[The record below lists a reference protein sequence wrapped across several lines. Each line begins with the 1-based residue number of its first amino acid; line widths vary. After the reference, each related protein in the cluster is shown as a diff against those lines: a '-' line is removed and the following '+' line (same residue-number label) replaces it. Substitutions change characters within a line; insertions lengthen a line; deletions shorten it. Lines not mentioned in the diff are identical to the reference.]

1 MKVIYIN
8 PQSGYNLAQYDYNLL
23 SNIKDADIT
32 YCCSTI
38 YDAPIIENIDYRY
51 VFHYN
56 RKKTNLLKA
65 FSYLWS
71 LVKIFFIVL
80 RIRPDVIHIQWWR
93 LWIADYLFLSVLK
106 RICSQ
111 VVFTAHNVVPHNSG
125 DSMHLKCRKYY
136 RKVDKI
142 IVHVPGTKDELI
154 CDFRVDS
161 RRIFI
166 IPHGLLYSNCN
177 RSSVEQQKQM
187 LESQFKLKDKLV
199 ISAVG
204 YQSPYKGVDIIKRA
218 YLESEVLHHSSNAF
232 FIVAGKGGIFTKEM
246 MNTYD
251 NLLVYDEFLST
262 ELLTAIMEKTDV
274 LLLPYRK
281 ISQSGVLLTAIEK
294 EIPYIATDVGGL
306 CEPLNIAPVG
316 WQLKNNSVTEIQ
328 ALLENITMYPRSVD
342 IKRSNKEGW
351 NKIKAYYDWKAIGKK
366 TAICYRVKLE

>member
-1 MKVIYIN
+1 MKVLYID
-8 PQSGYNLAQYDYNLL
+8 PQSGENLAQYDYNLL
-23 SNIKDADIT
+23 SNIDADIT
-32 YCCSTI
+32 YCCSMI
-38 YDAPIIENIDYRY
+38 YDAPIIENVNYRY

-93 LWIADYLFLSVLK
+93 LWIVDYLFLSVLK
-106 RICSQ
+106 HICFQ

-125 DSMHLKCRKYY
+125 DSMHSKCQKYY

-142 IVHVPGTKDELI
+142 IVHVQRTKNELMR
-154 CDFRVDS
+154 DFRVDN
-161 RRIFI
+161 RKIFV

-177 RSSVEQQKQM
+177 RSNVEQQKQI

-199 ISAVG
+199 ISLVG
-204 YQSPYKGVDIIKRA
+204 YQSLYKGGDIVKQA
-218 YLESEVLHHSSNAF
+218 YLKSEVLQHSTNVF

-251 NLLVYDEFLST
+251 NLLVYDEFLPV
-262 ELLTAIMEKTDV
+262 ELLTAIMEETDV
-274 LLLPYRK
+274 LLLPYRR

-306 CEPLNIAPVG
+306 CEPLNIAPIG

-328 ALLENITMYPRSVD
+328 TLLEYIAMNPRNVD
-342 IKRSNKEGW
+342 TKRSNKEGW
-351 NKIKAYYDWKAIGKK
+351 NKIKAYYDWKAIGEK
-366 TAICYRVKLE
+366 TVNCYRVKLG